1 MDSEPSPRSA
11 DEALALLAARNH
23 GVFLSSD
30 AAAVGVTPQ
39 GLSRRCAKGII
50 RRLHKGVYAMTS
62 VQPSARQLLFAA
74 CRWGGAGSAASH
86 RSAAA
91 LWELDGFDL
100 NAFEIWSPRQLRSD
114 RVVARVGT
122 LPISDITEVGGIP
135 VTKIER
141 TLVDLAAVVDVDRLE
156 DALDSALRRR
166 LTTVNRL
173 RLRVGSER
181 GRNGIRKLRG
191 LLAERDD
198 RGRPSASRFETRLN
212 HLLIRSGL
220 PAMREYKIW
229 DGGEFIARVDFCYP
243 EAWLII
249 EADGFRWHSAR
260 RAWQRDR
267 DRRNQLTVMGWR
279 VIQVTWDDLTRR
291 PDETIE
297 RIRALLQPR
306 LPI

>member
-1 MDSEPSPRSA
+1 
-11 DEALALLAARNH
+11 
-23 GVFLSSD
+23 
-30 AAAVGVTPQ
+30 
-39 GLSRRCAKGII
+39 
-50 RRLHKGVYAMTS
+50 MTS
-62 VQPSARQLLFAA
+62 VPPSTKQLLFAA

-100 NAFEIWSPRQLRSD
+100 NAFEIWSPRQLKSN
-114 RVVARVGT
+114 RVVARVGS
-122 LPISDITEVGGIP
+122 LPVADISEVDGIP
-135 VTKIER
+135 VTRIER

-173 RLRVGSER
+173 RLRVRSES
-181 GRNGIRKLRG
+181 GRHGIGKLRG
-191 LLAERDD
+191 LLDERDD

-212 HLLIRSGL
+212 RLLIRSGF

-229 DGGEFIARVDFCYP
+229 NGGEFVARVDFCFP
-243 EAWLII
+243 EAKLII
-249 EADGFRWHSAR
+249 EADGFRWHSGR

-267 DRRNQLTVMGWR
+267 ERRNQLTAMGWR
-279 VIQVTWDDLTRR
+279 VIQATWDDLTRR
-291 PDETIE
+291 PTETVE
-297 RIRALLQPR
+297 KIRALLQPQ

>member
-1 MDSEPSPRSA
+1 
-11 DEALALLAARNH
+11 
-23 GVFLSSD
+23 
-30 AAAVGVTPQ
+30 
-39 GLSRRCAKGII
+39 
-50 RRLHKGVYAMTS
+50 MTS
-62 VQPSARQLLFAA
+62 VQPSVKQLLFAA

-91 LWELDGFDL
+91 LWDLDGFDL
-100 NAFEIWSPRQLRSD
+100 NVIEIWSPRHLQSG
-114 RVVARVGT
+114 RVTARIGAI
-122 LPISDITEVGGIP
+122 PISDLTEIDGIP
-135 VTKIER
+135 VTRVER
-141 TLVDLAAVVDVDRLE
+141 TLVDLAAVVDVDKLE

-173 RLRVGSER
+173 RLRMRSETRRR
-181 GRNGIRKLRG
+181 GIGKLRA

-212 HLLIRSGL
+212 RLLVRSGL

-229 DGGEFIARVDFCYP
+229 DGGNFVARVDFCYP
-243 EAWLII
+243 EAKLII

-267 DRRNQLTVMGWR
+267 ERRNQLTAMGWR
-279 VIQVTWDDLTRR
+279 VIQVTWEDLVRR
-291 PDETIE
+291 PGETVE

-306 LPI
+306 LPF